1 MIFLFS
7 GSFCFWWKSSGQV
20 CPGHCCFH
28 PKWTAFVLFF
38 SLLPPCLISFE
49 KAPVSGGLYMQI
61 LFNSHF
67 PPRRP
72 THTHHSWQIP
82 AGPVSQQHWDIKLE
96 VLCTEAFRGFGL
108 SWRHWCH
115 QFLAPH
121 HSTWVLPLQ
130 GSLLLRAPMV
140 ALLTRCCIVAT
151 LHEFPLMP

>member
-38 SLLPPCLISFE
+38 PCCLLVSSVLKKPLFLVDCTCRYFLILTFH
-49 KAPVSGGLYMQI
+49 PGD
-61 LFNSHF
+61 
-67 PPRRP
+67 P
-72 THTHHSWQIP
+72 HTHHSWQIP
-82 AGPVSQQHWDIKLE
+82 AGPVSQQNWDIKLE
-96 VLCTEAFRGFGL
+96 VLCTEAFPGFGL
-108 SWRHWCH
+108 SWRHWFH

-151 LHEFPLMP
+151 LHKFPLMP